1 MIENN
6 DLIEGF
12 SKLLDHDLTQ
22 FHVWLGANSEEI
34 SGRVKGSQ
42 GYSWLECFSIDVR
55 KGEEYN
61 SVLEKLRSQKL
72 KKLIKKDES
81 EEAIYKKLA
90 HRNSLVIQEAHKVE
104 AQKLKK
110 YKSDYKQMQT
120 TLESE
125 WRDILQQLN
134 RERAI
139 LGVEEEANVKWKLDF
154 TEGTAR
160 LRKKMRRSRK
170 SNFIYQSK
178 SEKVVSN

>member
-12 SKLLDHDLTQ
+12 SKLFDINLTQ
-22 FHVWLGANSEEI
+22 FYIWLEANRDEI
-34 SGRVKGSQ
+34 SARIKEPQ
-42 GYSWLECFSIDVR
+42 GYSWLECFSVDLR

-61 SVLEKLRSQKL
+61 AALERIRTQKL
-72 KKLIKKDES
+72 KKLIKKEKIEDS
-81 EEAIYKKLA
+81 LYTKLSQ
-90 HRNSLVIQEAHKVE
+90 RNSLMIQEAHKVE

-110 YKSDYKQMQT
+110 YKSDYKQMQA

-125 WRDILQQLN
+125 WRDVLQQLN

-139 LGVEEEANVKWKLDF
+139 LGVEEEINLKWKLDF

-170 SNFIYQSK
+170 IHVIYQSK
-178 SEKVVSN
+178 SEKVF